1 MKRIQ
6 QRQQLVLLREEE
18 RVERLRCRE
27 AVALVRRRAGA
38 VVRVV
43 VLGSAAAARAD
54 VEVPAAGLL
63 LRRLLD
69 VGVEGPLQERLDGRE
84 LVAREP
90 EIDGRRRVVL
100 ALLLVLLAVVDGA
113 HHLQVA
119 GPWYRDPDVVRDRC
133 DDVVLLEERRRRPEG
148 LVPAVPARAL
158 LGGAAGQQP
167 QFGVVG

>member
-6 QRQQLVLLREEE
+6 QRQQLVLLREKQ
-18 RVERLRCRE
+18 RVERLRRRE
-27 AVALVRRRAGA
+27 AGALVRRRAGA

-43 VLGSAAAARAD
+43 VLGAAAAARAD

-69 VGVEGPLQERLDGRE
+69 VGVEGRLQERLDGRE

-100 ALLLVLLAVVDGA
+100 ALLLVVLPAIVDGA
-113 HHLQVA
+113 HHLEVA
-119 GPWYRDPDVVRDRC
+119 GPWYRDPH
-133 DDVVLLEERRRRPEG
+133 
-148 LVPAVPARAL
+148 
-158 LGGAAGQQP
+158 
-167 QFGVVG
+167 